1 MKITLINMT
10 GTRNYIIN
18 YNCELWRC
26 FKSYSF
32 EIKVHLCLI
41 FHQNKKKIHFQNY
54 TNFFYRMVWCV
65 NYYLPS
71 LRIQKK
77 KTVKVSNIDY
87 TSIKLIIYKSTK
99 SYLYMK
105 PSLQN
110 QQKLNIM
117 VYESKT
123 FLTTVFW
130 LSNYI
135 YYYNNTFKYYRQ
147 IYINKL
153 L

>member
-10 GTRNYIIN
+10 GTKNYIIN

-77 KTVKVSNIDY
+77 S
-87 TSIKLIIYKSTK
+87 SKSFK
-99 SYLYMK
+99 HWLYF
-105 PSLQN
+105 N
-110 QQKLNIM
+110 QI
-117 VYESKT
+117 
-123 FLTTVFW
+123 
-130 LSNYI
+130 NYI
-135 YYYNNTFKYYRQ
+135 Q
-147 IYINKL
+147 INKILFIYETVVTKPTKTQHHGIRIENL
-153 L
+153 LNYCFLVK